1 MGNFT
6 VDSKK
11 LFFTASHPSLGD
23 ISEND
28 NLINVISEPI
38 SDTFEIRDP
47 GVGGGR
53 VKVNKADKGRKITV
67 ECQTGSNLD
76 NYLRRCI
83 RYRNTEFN
91 CLWSDERVSTNEQ
104 QGNGRECT
112 VNPNSA
118 NDRSSETMSYEIIS
132 MNYSGD

>member
-1 MGNFT
+1 MGNVT
-6 VDSKK
+6 QDTSK
-11 LFFTASHPSLGD
+11 LFFTANHPNLGS
-23 ISEND
+23 IAEND
-28 NLINVISEPI
+28 NLNNVISEPI
-38 SDTFEIRDP
+38 SDSFEVSDP

-53 VKVNKADKGRKITV
+53 VKKNKTDKGRKITI

-83 RYRNTEFN
+83 RYRKTEFN
-91 CLWSDERVSTNEQ
+91 CLWSDERVQGNEQ

-118 NDRSSETMSYEIIS
+118 NDRGSDTMSYEIYS